1 MISLEENYS
10 LRNIDKEQLIEFIKN
25 YYLTYRKSLNIKT
38 NATFGYELE
47 YEEKYIKPDIPNRTY
62 TGFPTFLLC
71 QELQNK
77 GINYLF
83 SDDQTVHSG
92 GEIITKVLNNNNE
105 SWNLL
110 KEICETINKYA
121 YEGESCGGH
130 FHIGM
135 QSFKDLNS
143 VKKFIKLWT
152 KYENILYRFF
162 YGQYR
167 NNRPA
172 IKRFAMSIRN
182 VYKVNVYKSLEEI
195 KNATIDRYYGI
206 NFKNAKNFELGDKN
220 TIEIRCPNAS
230 LNPIILQNNVNVI
243 LKMIEKCNDDNFDI
257 EDTNTQEY
265 NYREIYTY
273 ENIDYENAIEFSEL
287 IFDNNLDKLYFLRQY
302 FKDFVVR
309 DNKSVLLNPS
319 KPFTR

>member
-1 MISLEENYS
+1 MINLNNNDT
-10 LRNIDKEQLIEFIKN
+10 LKNIDREQLIEFIKN
-25 YYLTYRKSLNIKT
+25 FYLTYRQSLNIKT
-38 NATFGYELE
+38 DATFGYELE
-47 YEEKYIKPDIPNRTY
+47 YEEKTITPPQGRCYE
-62 TGFPTFLLC
+62 GFPTFLLC
-71 QELQNK
+71 TELQK
-77 GINYLF
+77 QGIKYLF
-83 SDDQTVHSG
+83 SDDQTVAVG
-92 GEIITKVLNNNNE
+92 GEVITDI
-105 SWNLL
+105 L
-110 KEICETINKYA
+110 KDNIETWEQLDKICSIVRTFG

-143 VKKFIKLWT
+143 VKKFIKLWS
-152 KYENILYRFF
+152 KYENVLYRFY

-172 IKRFAMSIRN
+172 IRRFAMSIRN

-195 KNATIDRYYGI
+195 KNATIDRYYCV

-243 LKMIEKCNDDNFDI
+243 LKMIEKCNEDDFDI
-257 EDTNTQEY
+257 EEESSKEFEY
-265 NYREIYTY
+265 TDVYSY
-273 ENIDYENAIEFSEL
+273 EKFDYDHAFEFADL
-287 IFDNNLDKLYFLRQY
+287 VFDNNLDKLYFLRQY

-319 KPFTR
+319 KVFTK

>member
-1 MISLEENYS
+1 
-10 LRNIDKEQLIEFIKN
+10 
-25 YYLTYRKSLNIKT
+25 
-38 NATFGYELE
+38 
-47 YEEKYIKPDIPNRTY
+47 
-62 TGFPTFLLC
+62 
-71 QELQNK
+71 
-77 GINYLF
+77 
-83 SDDQTVHSG
+83 
-92 GEIITKVLNNNNE
+92 
-105 SWNLL
+105 
-110 KEICETINKYA
+110 
-121 YEGESCGGH
+121 
-130 FHIGM
+130 M